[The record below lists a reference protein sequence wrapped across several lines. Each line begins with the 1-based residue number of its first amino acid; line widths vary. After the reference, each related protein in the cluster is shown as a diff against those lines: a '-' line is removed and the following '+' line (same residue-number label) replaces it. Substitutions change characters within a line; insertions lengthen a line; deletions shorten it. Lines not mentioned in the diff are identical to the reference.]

1 MRMYSNLMAAI
12 ATSTLVFAAQ
22 GQEARLT
29 IPEPLAHEHQE
40 IYEAL
45 QGATKAGGKTGEAA
59 KQAMNALKPHF
70 EKEEKFA
77 LPQLGALDALTR
89 KGATIGAELRKDL
102 VERTDTLRAELP
114 GMLEEHKKI
123 SAALR
128 QMKQAA
134 DAENNKD
141 ISRLADQIIAHAGME
156 ERVLYP
162 ASLLVG
168 EYARVFGK

>member
-1 MRMYSNLMAAI
+1 MS
-12 ATSTLVFAAQ
+12 
-22 GQEARLT
+22 
-29 IPEPLAHEHQE
+29 
-40 IYEAL
+40 
-45 QGATKAGGKTGEAA
+45 
-59 KQAMNALKPHF
+59 ALKPHF

-89 KGATIGAELRKDL
+89 KGSTIGAELRKDL
-102 VERTDTLRAELP
+102 VERTETLRAELP

-134 DAENNKD
+134 SAENNKE

-156 ERVLYP
+156 EHVLYP

-168 EYARVFGK
+168 EYARVSGK